1 MWFLNQLLPSS
12 SAYNVA
18 ARIDIAGVV
27 KHEVLQRSLDAVVAR
42 HEVLRTT
49 FHDVQGAPK
58 AVLTPV
64 GPFEL
69 PYDRMATESEVDA
82 AAAHE
87 AAAPFDIGTGP
98 LLRARL
104 YAVGEQQHTLVLTMH
119 HIVTDGWS
127 FRVLLRDLAIA
138 YQALE
143 HNEPVP
149 LADLPIQY
157 ADFAHWQRNQLR
169 GTRFDASLQFWK
181 SDLAGAPPLELDTD
195 RPRPKTPTFRGARMH
210 FDLGRERTDAL
221 RTLCRGANVTISV
234 PLLAALAVVLN
245 RYSGQDDLV
254 VGTLTANRARLET
267 QDLIGLFVNTL
278 PLRIKLDGDPD
289 LAELL
294 ERVGKRMVDV
304 LEHQDAPFD
313 LIVNAVAP
321 DRDANRHPLFGVQ
334 LVVQPAV
341 GAAELS
347 GLGLTIAEIDTQT
360 AKRDLTVTFV
370 DDEQL
375 DGHVEYASDLFDE
388 IRIERFVDHFRS
400 VIDTM
405 TAGLGQRLSS
415 VPMLTESD
423 WAHYRTNRVSR
434 ATAAATIP
442 ELFENTVDR
451 APGRVAVTADATSLT
466 YAELDVASNRLAR
479 WLRGRG
485 IETGTAVGLSVGRT
499 ASMTIG
505 MLGILKAG
513 GVYVPIDPSYPG
525 DRVAGM
531 LLDADVTLLLGDED
545 VESVEVLQQ
554 SDERLETVSAP
565 DDLAYIMYTSGSTGR
580 PKGVAVRHG
589 SVTEYAETMSHEL
602 GVTADDVYLETAS
615 LSFSSSIR
623 QLVVPFTVGAH
634 VVIATA
640 DERRDPAQLLRRV
653 TESAVTV
660 ADLVPTVVRGLLD
673 SATRDDV
680 GCVDLR
686 LLLTASEP
694 LRAGVVRTWRD
705 RMGADATW
713 INMYGQTETTG
724 IVSLYRVGE
733 LSGSDQSIVPIG
745 RPRPNVG
752 MYVLDSLLRR
762 LPPGVSGELFVTG
775 AALARDYLGDPTL
788 TAQKFVRAPWD
799 PDERLYATGDVVR
812 LGYDGVI
819 EYRNRTDRQVKIRG
833 LRVEPAEIDRV
844 LLDHPGVRD
853 AVTVAQHTD
862 GGDEI
867 LVAYVAVGA
876 APVATAEL
884 RAHARLHLPEHMVPS
899 AFLSLERLP
908 LTLNGKLDVAA
919 LPAVAIERDRQ
930 VEYVA
935 PREGTEESLA
945 AIWRNALGV
954 EQIGAGDNFFSLGG
968 HSLLLAQMRSRIH
981 QEFGVELSLDALFD
995 DQTLADVAR
1004 RIDQTSTDDV
1014 DVPLL
1019 RPATRTGALPVS
1031 YAQELMWQAECDE
1044 PGAAKHWIDVSVRIT
1059 GPLNAQL
1066 VVCGVRDAVRRFDV
1080 LRTTFRST
1088 GTAVSQVILDSYVPD
1103 IPILE
1108 AVHNGVAATEW
1119 RDLGDRPPFRAEVLR
1134 IAEDDHVLRLRVH
1147 RILADGHSMRLLLN
1161 EIAGYVADA
1170 MGLDGFSPLNQDVQY
1185 SDYAAWERS
1194 WLIGDALTRRVEHFR
1209 RQFDAHRLHGPLP
1222 TDHPRGDR
1230 RPAVGHQFPF
1240 EFPRDVASAA
1250 RELAVREQ
1258 ASLYTVLLAAFA
1270 SAVGRYADRQTVTIA
1285 SPLTMRGDPA
1295 TQLILGPFMNTA
1307 PLIID
1312 LAAAPDLTAL
1322 VLKTK
1327 TQVLGAMS
1335 NQHAPWQQ
1343 VLAALAAAHGPAAQS
1358 IGDVGFLMD
1367 DPAPGELSAGG
1378 FTLTRLAPE
1387 RIIPRRELTAA
1398 LSTAGEGITGMV
1410 TYDAALFEPESIER
1424 IVADFV
1430 SVLTVSEADRAHE
1443 EKIR

>member
-1 MWFLNQLLPSS
+1 
-12 SAYNVA
+12 
-18 ARIDIAGVV
+18 
-27 KHEVLQRSLDAVVAR
+27 
-42 HEVLRTT
+42 
-49 FHDVQGAPK
+49 
-58 AVLTPV
+58 
-64 GPFEL
+64 
-69 PYDRMATESEVDA
+69 
-82 AAAHE
+82 
-87 AAAPFDIGTGP
+87 
-98 LLRARL
+98 
-104 YAVGEQQHTLVLTMH
+104 
-119 HIVTDGWS
+119 
-127 FRVLLRDLAIA
+127 
-138 YQALE
+138 
-143 HNEPVP
+143 
-149 LADLPIQY
+149 
-157 ADFAHWQRNQLR
+157 
-169 GTRFDASLQFWK
+169 
-181 SDLAGAPPLELDTD
+181 
-195 RPRPKTPTFRGARMH
+195 
-210 FDLGRERTDAL
+210 
-221 RTLCRGANVTISV
+221 
-234 PLLAALAVVLN
+234 
-245 RYSGQDDLV
+245 
-254 VGTLTANRARLET
+254 
-267 QDLIGLFVNTL
+267 
-278 PLRIKLDGDPD
+278 
-289 LAELL
+289 
-294 ERVGKRMVDV
+294 
-304 LEHQDAPFD
+304 
-313 LIVNAVAP
+313 
-321 DRDANRHPLFGVQ
+321 
-334 LVVQPAV
+334 
-341 GAAELS
+341 
-347 GLGLTIAEIDTQT
+347 
-360 AKRDLTVTFV
+360 
-370 DDEQL
+370 
-375 DGHVEYASDLFDE
+375 
-388 IRIERFVDHFRS
+388 
-400 VIDTM
+400 
-405 TAGLGQRLSS
+405 
-415 VPMLTESD
+415 
-423 WAHYRTNRVSR
+423 
-434 ATAAATIP
+434 
-442 ELFENTVDR
+442 
-451 APGRVAVTADATSLT
+451 
-466 YAELDVASNRLAR
+466 
-479 WLRGRG
+479 
-485 IETGTAVGLSVGRT
+485 
-499 ASMTIG
+499 
-505 MLGILKAG
+505 
-513 GVYVPIDPSYPG
+513 
-525 DRVAGM
+525 
-531 LLDADVTLLLGDED
+531 
-545 VESVEVLQQ
+545 
-554 SDERLETVSAP
+554 
-565 DDLAYIMYTSGSTGR
+565 
-580 PKGVAVRHG
+580 
-589 SVTEYAETMSHEL
+589 
-602 GVTADDVYLETAS
+602 
-615 LSFSSSIR
+615 
-623 QLVVPFTVGAH
+623 
-634 VVIATA
+634 
-640 DERRDPAQLLRRV
+640 
-653 TESAVTV
+653 
-660 ADLVPTVVRGLLD
+660 
-673 SATRDDV
+673 
-680 GCVDLR
+680 
-686 LLLTASEP
+686 
-694 LRAGVVRTWRD
+694 
-705 RMGADATW
+705 MGAGATW

-799 PDERLYATGDVVR
+799 PDERLYATGDVAR

-867 LVAYVAVGA
+867 LVAYVVVGA
-876 APVATAEL
+876 GPVATTEL

-919 LPAVAIERDRQ
+919 LPAVVIERDHQ

-954 EQIGAGDNFFSLGG
+954 EQIGAGDNFFSRGG

-995 DQTLADVAR
+995 DQTLADLAR
-1004 RIDQTSTDDV
+1004 RIDQTSTHDV
-1014 DVPLL
+1014 DAPPL

-1044 PGAAKHWIDVSVRIT
+1044 PGAAKHWIDVAVRIT

-1066 VVCGVRDAVRRFDV
+1066 VVRGVRDAVRRFDV

-1134 IAEDDHVLRLRVH
+1134 IAEEDHVLRLRVH

-1222 TDHPRGDR
+1222 TDHPRGDPR
-1230 RPAVGHQFPF
+1230 SAVGRQFPF
-1240 EFPRDVASAA
+1240 EFPRAVASAA

-1295 TQLILGPFMNTA
+1295 TQLILGPFMNTV

-1312 LAAAPDLTAL
+1312 LAPAPDLTAL
-1322 VLKTK
+1322 VLETK

-1343 VLAALAAAHGPAAQS
+1343 VLATLAAAHGPAAQS

-1387 RIIPRRELTAA
+1387 RIIPRRELTASVSA
-1398 LSTAGEGITGMV
+1398 AGGGITGMV
-1410 TYDAALFEPESIER
+1410 TYDAALFESASIER
-1424 IVADFV
+1424 IVADFI
-1430 SVLTVSEADRAHE
+1430 SVLTVLEADRAHG
-1443 EKIR
+1443 EKVR